1 MPTIDEKRVYTDSS
15 ETETVFVAT
24 GVGVVAVTVSDD
36 LVGGFGVA
44 HRCAARDVAVGTV
57 AADRRTPLV
66 AVDGHSP
73 SARRAPLELVAV
85 AAAEDVF
92 VAPVDD
98 ADPENPGAL
107 SFAETGFG
115 PATAVGFDGGEPYSS
130 SRRAQ
135 PVDGDS
141 LLAGDADGRVA
152 RFEAGGGGGDEGGG
166 ASATDG
172 EWVTV
177 GETPEVRALDGDLV
191 AAADGVHRVRDDGLA
206 SVGLDDARDV
216 ATGGDGVAPLAA
228 TGSGLYKLGNGWM
241 EVLDGAVDAVVA
253 SADGRAHA
261 VSGGDLFGRGDEGAW
276 TTIPVPVEEDVAA
289 VGHGVGATYAV
300 TEAGTFLVRADG
312 GRDEGDADWRHQVL
326 GLREVGG
333 VAVV

>member
-1 MPTIDEKRVYTDSS
+1 MPTIDEKRVYTDNS

-57 AADRRTPLV
+57 AADRRAPLV
-66 AVDGHSP
+66 AVDGRSP
-73 SARRAPLELVAV
+73 SARRARLVAV
-85 AAAEDVF
+85 AADEDVF

-107 SFAETGFG
+107 SFADTGFG
-115 PATAVGFDGGEPYSS
+115 PATAVDS
-130 SRRAQ
+130 
-135 PVDGDS
+135 DS

-152 RFEAGGGGGDEGGG
+152 RFEAGGGGGDEDGG
-166 ASATDG
+166 APATDG
-172 EWVTV
+172 EWVTLDEV
-177 GETPEVRALDGDLV
+177 GGVRALDGDLV

-261 VSGGDLFGRGDEGAW
+261 VSGGDLFGRGDGGAW
-276 TTIPVPVEEDVAA
+276 TTIPVPVDEDVAA
-289 VGHGVGATYAV
+289 VGHGVAATYAV